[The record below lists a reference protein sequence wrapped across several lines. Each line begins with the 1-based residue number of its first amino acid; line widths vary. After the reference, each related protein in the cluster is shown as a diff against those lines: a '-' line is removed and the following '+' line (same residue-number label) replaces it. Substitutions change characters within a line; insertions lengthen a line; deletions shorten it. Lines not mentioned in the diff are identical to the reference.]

1 MQHIQTYSG
10 EYDKQTKSL
19 RRRYRGCTQ
28 HLFRYGEIAPMFV
41 IVDQYTS
48 ILSKR
53 TRNVIAFKKTST
65 IISSQIDVVYKL
77 FTVIHTVGYLL
88 PHWEPGLRGLLQ

>member
-1 MQHIQTYSG
+1 
-10 EYDKQTKSL
+10 
-19 RRRYRGCTQ
+19 
-28 HLFRYGEIAPMFV
+28 MFV